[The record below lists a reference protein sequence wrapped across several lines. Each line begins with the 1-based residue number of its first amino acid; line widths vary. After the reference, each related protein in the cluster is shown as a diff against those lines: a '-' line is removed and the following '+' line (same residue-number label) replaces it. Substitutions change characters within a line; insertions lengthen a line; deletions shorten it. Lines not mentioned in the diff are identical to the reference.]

1 MYCESPEELA
11 ESPLSLLQECLT
23 HVIEIPSHLFPWEW
37 LWVGVVKERE
47 PGGGKRDGDGGERDG
62 EGGERVSQGGSQER
76 CGVMESELEEGEGG
90 NQDQRPRARSPVG
103 S

>member
-23 HVIEIPSHLFPWEW
+23 HMIEIPSHLFPWER

-47 PGGGKRDGDGGERDG
+47 PGGWEERWRWRGESESRREREGAKRDVE
-62 EGGERVSQGGSQER
+62 
-76 CGVMESELEEGEGG
+76 
-90 NQDQRPRARSPVG
+90 
-103 S
+103 